1 MKLEGHSCLKRK
13 ILKVKSKNKKQKTK
27 KYEIKHKKQKMRYST
42 MLIPTT
48 KETPAEAEVVSH
60 QLLLRGG
67 FIRKLTSGL
76 YTYLPLGLAAMQKV
90 AEIVRQEM
98 NRAGAQE
105 LLMPMVQPAD
115 LWEESG
121 RWQKYGPELLRF
133 TDRHNREYC
142 LGPTHEEV
150 ITDIARRELH
160 SYRQLP
166 MNLYQVQTKF
176 RDEIR
181 PRFGL
186 MRGREF
192 VMKDAYSFDA
202 TDEDAGKSYQIMHD
216 AYTRIFK
223 RCGLDFRPVE
233 ADSGTIGG
241 SFSHEFMVLAKTGE
255 DTLVIC
261 KSCEYAANVEK
272 AKVVLPAPEM
282 QDVALQECVKVA
294 TPGMKKV
301 ERVAE
306 FLGVAPA
313 DVIKTMIYLADD
325 EPVAVLVRGDRE
337 VQSVKLK
344 NLLGATDVE
353 LAPDDEV
360 WKRTK
365 LPVGYIGPVDIPI
378 TLVADQEVMQM
389 VNGVAGAC
397 EKGHHLTGVNP
408 GRDFTPAMTGDLRQ
422 ITTRDNCPVCGGTLQ
437 LTEGIEVG
445 HIFKLGTN
453 YSEALEATFQDRDG
467 NQQPLVMG
475 CYGIGVSRVVA
486 AAIEQNHD
494 NNGIIFPLPLAPFQ
508 VIVLNLGVNNEK
520 TTEAAEKLY
529 QDLQA
534 AGIEVLFDDRDERP
548 GSKFKDADLLGIPYR
563 VTVGKTWEKEGL
575 VELRL
580 RHNGAT
586 TTIPYD
592 DAAAEIATTV
602 KSALQAI
609 EETL

>member
-1 MKLEGHSCLKRK
+1 
-13 ILKVKSKNKKQKTK
+13 
-27 KYEIKHKKQKMRYST
+27 MRYSK

-48 KETPAEAEVVSH
+48 RETPAEAEVVSH
-60 QLLLRGG
+60 QLLLRAG

-90 AEIVRQEM
+90 ADIVRQEM
-98 NRAGAQE
+98 KRAGAQE

-121 RWQKYGPELLRF
+121 RWKEYGPELLRF
-133 TDRHNREYC
+133 RDRHEREYC

-160 SYRQLP
+160 SYKQLP

-192 VMKDAYSFDA
+192 VMKDGYSFDA
-202 TDEDAGKSYQIMHD
+202 TDEGASASYKKMHE

-223 RCGLDFRPVE
+223 RCGLEFRPVE
-233 ADSGTIGG
+233 ADSGSIGG
-241 SFSHEFMVLAKTGE
+241 SFSHEFMVLAETGE

-261 KSCEYAANVEK
+261 RSCDYAANVEK
-272 AKVVLPAPEM
+272 AKVILADTQASDQE
-282 QDVALQECVKVA
+282 LQPCVKVE

-301 ERVAE
+301 DRVAE
-306 FLGVAPA
+306 FLGVQAK

-344 NLLGATDVE
+344 NMLNATDVE
-353 LAPDDEV
+353 LAEDDEI

-365 LPVGYIGPVDIPI
+365 LPTGYIGPVDIPI
-378 TLVADQEVMQM
+378 KLVADQEVMQM
-389 VNGVAGAC
+389 VNAVAGAC

-408 GRDFTPAMTGDLRQ
+408 GRDFTPLMTGDLRQ
-422 ITTRDNCPVCGGTLQ
+422 ITPEDPCPVCGGSLE

-445 HIFKLGTN
+445 HIFKLGTK
-453 YSEALEATFQDRDG
+453 YSKALNATFQDKEG
-467 NQQPLVMG
+467 QQQPLVMG

-494 NNGIIFPLPLAPFQ
+494 KNGIVFPLPLAPFQ
-508 VIVLNLGVNNEK
+508 VLVLNLGVKNEE
-520 TTEAAEKLY
+520 TTRAAEKLY
-529 QDLQA
+529 QALLDTGLD
-534 AGIEVLFDDRDERP
+534 VLLDDRDERP

-580 RHNGAT
+580 RQTGDT
-586 TTIPYD
+586 STIDYD
-592 DAAAEIATTV
+592 KAAEKISTMVHAEL
-602 KSALQAI
+602 KAL
-609 EETL
+609 EDVVS